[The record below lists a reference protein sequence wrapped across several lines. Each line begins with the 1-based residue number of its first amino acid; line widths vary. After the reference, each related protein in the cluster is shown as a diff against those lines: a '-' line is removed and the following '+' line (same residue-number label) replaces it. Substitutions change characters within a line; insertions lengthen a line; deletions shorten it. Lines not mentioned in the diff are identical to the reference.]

1 MPSDTQRIVST
12 DTRPYA
18 RLKSRDSIFCQG
30 ENRDAST
37 RSKGEI
43 VVEVNQV
50 GSSYER
56 HSLPSTQTEVVTT
69 GRISTR
75 NTTIHPA
82 EGVNGRDSHEIE
94 AGGRNRTPAARGSK
108 SKSWKPITAKPPH
121 TKIIG
126 FELAESK
133 TTWTEEQMDAIQA
146 RINGGEILH
155 QQQGS

>member
-121 TKIIG
+121 KKNHRLRASRDKRIIW
-126 FELAESK
+126 AEGVNGRN
-133 TTWTEEQMDAIQA
+133 AHGIGA
-146 RINGGEILH
+146 GGEIEY
-155 QQQGS
+155 